1 MKITD
6 KKFQDQI
13 TERLIRVYGEQL
25 TPEFTEKLLLTVKSH
40 QREKSPARKWDE
52 KDVVLITYGDSI
64 KSENE
69 PGLKVLRRFLKKYLA
84 DEISFVHILPFYP
97 YTSDDG
103 FSVVDYKAVNPELGD
118 WQDVRDLRKN
128 FKLMFDLVINHI
140 SQKSEWF
147 QNYLAGKEPGTD
159 YFIEVDPDA
168 DLSDVVR
175 PRSLPLL
182 KEVETP
188 GGKKHVWTT
197 FSDDQID
204 LNFSNPKVLLEMV
217 SVLLHYLKNGASMIR
232 MDAIAFLWKKI
243 GTTCLHLP
251 ETHEIVKLLRDIM
264 EAVDPDSIL
273 LTETNVPNLENLS
286 YFGNG
291 DEAHMVYQFSLPP
304 LLLHALYTGNS
315 RYFNQWVSSIPDLPD
330 ECTFFNFTASHDGIG
345 VRPLEG
351 LLPQNELDE
360 LIEGMKASGGKIS
373 TRRKSDGTDSPYEMN
388 ITYLDAM
395 KRTKNGEDE
404 YQVARFLASQTI
416 MMEMKGMPA
425 FYIHSL
431 LGTHNYTEGVEETGR
446 ARTINRRKWDEQEI
460 EQLLNGNNEHVQIL
474 AELKR
479 RIAIRK
485 QQKAFHPDGEQKIF
499 DAGDNLIIMKR
510 TSPDKE
516 LEILCITN
524 VSGEALL
531 ISTEGYPGFD
541 LLKNEKVKTSEN
553 YLELKPYETLWL
565 V

>member
-1 MKITD
+1 MKANTQQLGKI
-6 KKFQDQI
+6 KAKLNGI
-13 TERLIRVYGEQL
+13 YGTQLPEELSEQL
-25 TPEFTEKLLLTVKSH
+25 LATIEKYSTEIKPGK
-40 QREKSPARKWDE
+40 KWDE

-69 PGLKVLRRFLKKYLA
+69 PGLKVLRRFLKKYLT

-103 FSVVDYKAVNPELGD
+103 FSVMDYTAVNPELGD
-118 WQDVRDLRKN
+118 WDDINNLRKD

-140 SQKSEWF
+140 SQKSDWF
-147 QNYLAGKEPGTD
+147 QNYLAGKEPGKG
-159 YFIEVDPDA
+159 YFIEVDPEV
-168 DLSDVVR
+168 DLSKVVR

-188 GGKKHVWTT
+188 EGKKHVWTT

-204 LNFSNPKVLLEMV
+204 LNFSNPEVLLEMV
-217 SVLLHYLKNGASMIR
+217 KVLLYYIKNGASMIR
-232 MDAIAFLWKKI
+232 MDAIAFLWKTI

-273 LTETNVPNLENLS
+273 LTETNVPNPENLS
-286 YFGNG
+286 YFGDGN
-291 DEAHMVYQFSLPP
+291 EAHMVYQFSLPP

-315 RYFNQWVSSIPDLPD
+315 QYFRQWVESIPELRN

-351 LLPQNELDE
+351 LLPQQELDE

-373 TRRKSDGTDSPYEMN
+373 TRRQSDGTDSPYEMN

-404 YQVARFLASQTI
+404 HQTARFLASQTI

-460 EQLLNGNNEHVQIL
+460 EDLLSHNSGHAQIL

-485 QQKAFHPDGEQKIF
+485 KQKAFHPDGDQKIF
-499 DAGDNLIIMKR
+499 DAGDNLIIIKR
-510 TSPDKE
+510 TSPDKAQ
-516 LEILCITN
+516 EILCITN
-524 VSGEALL
+524 ITSGEIM
-531 ISTEGYPGFD
+531 ISIEGYPGFD
-541 LLKNEKVKTSEN
+541 LLKDEKVQTTEN
-553 YLELKPYETLWL
+553 NLELMPYETLWL